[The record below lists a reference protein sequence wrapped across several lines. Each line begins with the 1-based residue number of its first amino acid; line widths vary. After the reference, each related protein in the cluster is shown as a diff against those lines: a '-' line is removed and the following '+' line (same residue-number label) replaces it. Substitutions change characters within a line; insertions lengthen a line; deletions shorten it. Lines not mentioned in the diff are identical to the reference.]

1 MKGRG
6 RPSLPFAAWP
16 EADQAA
22 WDHATA
28 PGGLF
33 EPEGPGAA
41 LAPPT
46 RRECLKRY
54 GTYLGWLAA
63 HGELRS
69 DEPVADRMTSERLT
83 RFILDRSRELSPNSL
98 FGEVAILAMMMK
110 VLVPERTWTWMRHHP
125 LLPRRAERLASRR
138 AHPILEPATIL
149 RPLLAELRRILTEP
163 PTPEA
168 ARLVRD
174 LLLVAVGVFTGLR
187 PRNLRELTLGGTI
200 LRRPSSWE
208 VVIAAGR
215 TKTGKRD
222 LVRVI
227 PDPLTQ
233 PLDAYRAQFR
243 PLIGP
248 TAADS
253 GPLWLSGRGR
263 ALCKAMMAKAFER
276 AGTLAGTRLRPH
288 ATRHMMATTMLRHDP
303 GSVSLASAALGH
315 TDAEMVALHYGR
327 AGDKGAMDA
336 WRAIRARYDG
346 GEQGK
351 PRRRR

>member
-22 WDHATA
+22 WDRATA
-28 PGGLF
+28 PRGLF
-33 EPEGPGAA
+33 EPEGPAAA
-41 LAPPT
+41 LAAPT

-63 HGELRS
+63 QGELKG

-83 RFILDRSRELSPNSL
+83 RFIRDRARELSPNSL
-98 FGEVAILAMMMK
+98 FGEVAMLVMMMK
-110 VLVPERTWTWMRHHP
+110 VLVPARSWTWMRHHP

-138 AHPILEPATIL
+138 AHPIPEPPTIL
-149 RPLLAELRRILTEP
+149 RPLLAELSRVLSEP
-163 PTPEA
+163 PTQES

-187 PRNLRELTLGGTI
+187 PRNLRELTLGETI
-200 LRRPSSWE
+200 LRRQSYWE

-227 PDPLTQ
+227 PGPLTQ
-233 PLDAYRAQFR
+233 LLDTYIAQFR

-248 TAADS
+248 TAPNN
-253 GPLWLSGRGR
+253 GPLWLSERGR
-263 ALCKAMMAKAFER
+263 ELCKAMMAKAFDR
-276 AGTLAGTRLRPH
+276 AGTVAGTKLRPH

-303 GSVSLASAALGH
+303 GSISLASAALGH

-327 AGDKGAMDA
+327 AGDKGALDA
-336 WRAIRARYDG
+336 WRAIRAQYDG